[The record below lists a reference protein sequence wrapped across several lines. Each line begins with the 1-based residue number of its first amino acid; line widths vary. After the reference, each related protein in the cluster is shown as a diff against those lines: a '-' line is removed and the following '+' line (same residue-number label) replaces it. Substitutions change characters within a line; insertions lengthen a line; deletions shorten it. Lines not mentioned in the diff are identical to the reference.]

1 MAGVEVLDF
10 FNLSSQLEKSGLTWN
25 PEIGDEVADRVTA
38 TTLILVDNKG
48 LTPNQLRKLF
58 LWLPRLEQMIEQIEA
73 RQAIISHFG
82 FSTSLKNSGYLVEI
96 QFRESVLS
104 ATHPDSRLA
113 IGLGL
118 LKLLQYINKVNF
130 VH

>member
-1 MAGVEVLDF
+1 MTAIGVIDF

-38 TTLILVDNKG
+38 TALILVDNKG

-73 RQAIISHFG
+73 RQAIIAHFG
-82 FSTSLKNSGYLVEI
+82 FNAESRNSGYLVEI
-96 QFRESVLS
+96 KFRESVFS
-104 ATHPDSRLA
+104 AAHPDSRLA
-113 IGLGL
+113 VGLGL
-118 LKLLQYINKVNF
+118 LKLLQSINRANF